1 MAPNLKTPQDIR
13 NYQEVFATRSSRGK
27 AVLVTCIKGWNCKGI
42 NQQKVKAYGLEDVI
56 ELEQPNSADALF
68 KSLEDAYE
76 RGDAWL
82 GYLWGPTE
90 IAYELDLI
98 PLEELPFSKVCW
110 ATDQKCAY
118 ANADVMTVVNPSLI
132 TEAPEIVQFLRKWHL
147 DAEIQIAGES
157 HNKQMGESFEET
169 AVWFLRTQ
177 EAVWTQ
183 WVPRE
188 VADKVKEALKL
199 Q

>member
-1 MAPNLKTPQDIR
+1 M
-13 NYQEVFATRSSRGK
+13 
-27 AVLVTCIKGWNCKGI
+27 

-56 ELEQPNSADALF
+56 KLEDPGSADALF

-76 RGDAWL
+76 RGDPWL
-82 GYLWGPTE
+82 GYLCGLTE
-90 IAYELDLI
+90 IAYELDLTL
-98 PLEELPFSKVCW
+98 LEEPPFSKVCW
-110 ATDQKCAY
+110 ATDKGRAY
-118 ANADVMTVVNPSLI
+118 ADADVMTVVNPSLM
-132 TEAPEIVQFLRKWHL
+132 TQAPEIVEFLRKWHL
-147 DAEIQIAGES
+147 DAEIQIAGEG
-157 HNKQMGESFEET
+157 HKKQTGESFEET

-188 VADKVKEALKL
+188 VADQVKEALKN